1 MPRRPT
7 PSVADRAAPAPRG
20 ADAFRPATA
29 PADGKAARWE
39 DAHTRVTFHCPVD
52 VLGGVEDHMSR
63 TGQSKSGLIV
73 EALRLYLAGKRR

>member
-1 MPRRPT
+1 VSRRPT

-20 ADAFRPATA
+20 ADGFRPAVTTA
-29 PADGKAARWE
+29 EKTTRWE

-52 VLGGVEDHMSR
+52 VLEGVEDLMSR

-73 EALRLYLAGKRR
+73 EALRAYLGGKRR

>member
-1 MPRRPT
+1 MPRRLT
-7 PSVADRAAPAPRG
+7 PSVADRAAPTPRG

-29 PADGKAARWE
+29 SANGKSTRWE

-52 VLGGVEDHMSR
+52 VLEGVEDHMRR

-73 EALRLYLAGKRR
+73 EALRAYMAGKRR